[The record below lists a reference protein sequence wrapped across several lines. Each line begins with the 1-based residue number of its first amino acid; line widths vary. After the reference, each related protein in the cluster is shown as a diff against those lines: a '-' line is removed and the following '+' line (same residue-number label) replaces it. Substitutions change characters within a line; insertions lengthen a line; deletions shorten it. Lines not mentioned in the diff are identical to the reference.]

1 MAKLNQIIAL
11 ANGEKARCKSAV
23 TQLYHKLQKPEP
35 FSGISRT
42 YRPKDDEGEQLP
54 RESQRVQWQAD
65 DILQAA
71 AESLCKLFDL
81 VGTQDLANCEAKA
94 EVKVDGNTILT
105 GIPVTHL
112 LFLEKQLVDLH
123 TFLGAIAT
131 LSTSDKWARSE
142 ETDCYA
148 TEPTETTRTKKIPRN
163 HVMSPATKE
172 HPAQVQVYNE
182 DVVVGFWKTVRLS
195 GAMHE
200 SDKNAL
206 LARVEKLQDAV
217 KTARELANCMEVKQ
231 ATIGKPIFD
240 YLSKD
245 IV

>member
-11 ANGEKARCKSAV
+11 ANGEKARSKSAV

-35 FSGISRT
+35 FQGISRS

-54 RESQRVQWQAD
+54 PESQRVQWQTGE
-65 DILQAA
+65 ILQAA
-71 AESLCKLFDL
+71 ADSLSKLFDL

-94 EVKVDGNTILT
+94 DIKVDGQTILT

-123 TFLGAIAT
+123 TFLGAVPT
-131 LSTSDKWARSE
+131 LPTSEKWARSE
-142 ETDCYA
+142 EADCYA

-163 HVMSPATKE
+163 HVMAEATKE
-172 HPAQVQVYNE
+172 HPAQVQVYTE
-182 DVVVGFWKTVRLS
+182 DVVVGFWKTVKFS

-200 SDKNAL
+200 SDKNSL

-217 KTARELANCMEVKQ
+217 KSARELANCMEVTE

-240 YLSKD
+240 YLSKE